1 VSETPDVGGAVAEKP
16 PLDGSQKPRL
26 SNYPTFF
33 TTLGDDAI
41 DLYEATGFELLQWE
55 KDACRHLMG
64 EQERSS
70 RWSSPRA
77 LIIAPR
83 QNGKNVIVEVRELA
97 GLYLL
102 GERKILHT
110 AHEFKTAKD
119 AFVDLSARIAK
130 IEELEDMCLLPHRT
144 SNEEVSI
151 RLKPHRGE
159 RDPRYIRYLA
169 RTADAARGFKKVDL
183 FVGDEAY
190 AITHEQ
196 VAAFRPTQSAAPN
209 RQFILLSSAGTGNSE
224 FLAQQRNAGIEHTA
238 SGLLFLEYSADP
250 EADLDDHDA
259 WAIAN
264 PSYPIH
270 KTHEFMLEEREL
282 QGEIQF
288 AREHLGI
295 WDDPRVNAVITPAMW
310 EACKDE
316 SSQVLDPVAIAVD
329 VTPDQAFSSIAIAGR
344 REDGLPYVELVFHE
358 RGMHWVVETAAR
370 LKVEHEALGVVLDG
384 GGQAGALIAGFRE
397 IGFEVEVTGARD
409 MAQGAGAFYAEVEE
423 ERMRHNGE
431 PDLVSA
437 VAASRKRPVGD
448 AWAWDR
454 RDTSADISPLVACT
468 LAWHG
473 YSRLITADSS
483 KRVRSGKVW

>member
-1 VSETPDVGGAVAEKP
+1 MPETPDVVGAVAEKP

-41 DLYEATGFELLQWE
+41 DLYEATGFELLEWE

-70 RWSSPRA
+70 RWSSSRA

-119 AFVDLSARIAK
+119 AFVDLSGRIGRL
-130 IEELEDMCLLPHRT
+130 EELEDMCLLPHRT

-159 RDPRYIRYLA
+159 REPRYIRYLA

-190 AITHEQ
+190 AITEEQ

-224 FLAQQRNAGIEHTA
+224 FLARQRNAGIEHTA
-238 SGLLFLEYSADP
+238 ETLLFLEYSAHPDS
-250 EADLDDHDA
+250 DLDDVDA

-295 WDDPRVNAVITPAMW
+295 WDDPRVNAVISPQQW
-310 EACKDE
+310 EDCKDE
-316 SSQVLDPVAIAVD
+316 ESRVLDPVAIAID
-329 VTPDQAFSSIAIAGR
+329 VTPDQSYSSIAIAGR
-344 REDGLPYVELVFHE
+344 RADGLPYVELVCHE
-358 RGMHWVVETAAR
+358 RGTHWVVETATR
-370 LKVEHEALGVVLDG
+370 LKVEHEALALVLDG
-384 GGQAGALIAGFRE
+384 GGPAGALIAGFSE
-397 IGFEVEVTGARD
+397 LGVEPLVTGSRE
-409 MAQGAGAFYAEVEE
+409 MAQACGAFYAEVDA
-423 ERMRHNGE
+423 MQLRHNGE
-431 PDLVSA
+431 SILATAVS
-437 VAASRKRPVGD
+437 ASRKRPIGD
-448 AWAWDR
+448 AWAWAR

-468 LAWHG
+468 LALHG
-473 YSRLITADSS
+473 YAHQVATA
-483 KRVRSGKVW
+483 KAPKRSGKVW